1 MFTKKGDIS
10 DSVRIFLPGL
20 VPEHHLR
27 IDAGGNAD
35 HRHRSEILSECRNG
49 IQDHRQS
56 RLEVGG

>member
-20 VPEHHLR
+20 VPDNDLR

-35 HRHRSEILSECRNG
+35 HRHRSKILSG
-49 IQDHRQS
+49 LYYGVQDHRQS